1 MFDLA
6 PTYTNPVRRTLT
18 AQRFQLGKDRGLP
31 PDLGGDSK
39 AYLVDLTGDDDPANA
54 KSWKFS
60 RKMIT
65 CLVLGF
71 DTLVASW
78 GSSVYS
84 AAVPSVSEVFH
95 VGTVVSTLGLTLYI
109 CGFAT
114 GPLAWAPL
122 SEIYGRKMPITASC
136 FVFVSSS
143 RTRLLNKGCR
153 TTNCQTI

>member
-6 PTYTNPVRRTLT
+6 PQFTNPVRRTAT
-18 AQRFQLGKDRGLP
+18 AKRFQLGKDKGLP
-31 PDLGGDSK
+31 PHLEAERD
-39 AYLVDLTGDDDPANA
+39 AYLVELTGDDDPADA
-54 KSWKFS
+54 KCWKFS

-65 CLVLGF
+65 ASVLGF

-84 AAVPSVSEVFH
+84 AATVPVAMQFH

-114 GPLAWAPL
+114 GPLAWAPI
-122 SEIYGRKMPITASC
+122 SEIYGRKKPIIAAC
-136 FVFVSSS
+136 FIFVCADVVNHSWS
-143 RTRLLNKGCR
+143 
-153 TTNCQTI
+153 